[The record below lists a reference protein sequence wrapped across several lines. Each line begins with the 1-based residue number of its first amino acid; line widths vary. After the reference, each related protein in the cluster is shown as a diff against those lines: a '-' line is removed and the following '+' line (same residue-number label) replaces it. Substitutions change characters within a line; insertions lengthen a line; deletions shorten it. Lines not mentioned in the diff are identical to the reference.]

1 MSVNIETD
9 LKEILTKI
17 DNRLDNLQ
25 KDMTDVKVS
34 VAEQKK
40 DIERL
45 EEKID
50 STSKRLE
57 EKIDSTSKRLEEKID
72 STSKRLEE
80 KIDGLSKRVD
90 NAEFINRGVFVGL
103 LMVILGGAAKLFGF
117 AGNP

>member
-1 MSVNIETD
+1 MSVSIETD

-40 DIERL
+40 DIQRWQEKIESTSERL
-45 EEKID
+45 GEKID

-57 EKIDSTSKRLEEKID
+57 EKIDS
-72 STSKRLEE
+72 
-80 KIDGLSKRVD
+80 LSKRVD

-103 LMVILGGAAKLFGF
+103 LLLILGGAAKLLGLVN
-117 AGNP
+117 NP

>member
-1 MSVNIETD
+1 MSISIESD

-34 VAEQKK
+34 VAEQTK
-40 DIERL
+40 DIQRLEEKIESTSERL
-45 EEKID
+45 EEKI
-50 STSKRLE
+50 E
-57 EKIDSTSKRLEEKID
+57 

-103 LMVILGGAAKLFGF
+103 LLVILGGAAKLLGLVN
-117 AGNP
+117 NP

>member
-1 MSVNIETD
+1 MSVNIESD

-40 DIERL
+40 DIQRL

-50 STSKRLE
+50 STYKRLE
-57 EKIDSTSKRLEEKID
+57 EKIDSTSERLED
-72 STSKRLEE
+72 
-80 KIDGLSKRVD
+80 KIDGLGKRLD
-90 NAEFINRGVFVGL
+90 NVEFINRGVFVGL
-103 LMVILGGAAKLFGF
+103 LLVILGGAAKLFGF

>member
-40 DIERL
+40 DIQRL

-103 LMVILGGAAKLFGF
+103 LLNNFRWYG
-117 AGNP
+117 